1 MTGRGGYADGVDAG
15 RARQFAIWKR
25 TTDAQ
30 RWGLVEGAIAF
41 ALAAREQRL
50 REQHPQ
56 AGEAELRL
64 LRREE
69 ALRRCAEE
77 LAARTDVG

>member
-1 MTGRGGYADGVDAG
+1 M
-15 RARQFAIWKR
+15 
-25 TTDAQ
+25 TDAQ

-56 AGEAELRL
+56 ADEAGLRL

-77 LAARTDVG
+77 RAARTGVG